1 MSKAIGYRDGLGNEA
16 DLTTPTSTQVYPL
29 GYRTTIYD
37 SATKMEKEFIYVKSH
52 AGLTQYQPYV
62 LNWTGT
68 AGSEV
73 KTAAPATTAA
83 PGQMV
88 CVPQVAFTSGYYGF
102 VQIKGDCTCL
112 LANETKAVGDY
123 LQVLNTG
130 TTLVVDGTSSS
141 TVLLGNSCAVSKSA
155 TTDGTSGVAIILI
168 GKWAVTAAS

>member
-1 MSKAIGYRDGLGNEA
+1 MKAIGYRDGLGNEA
-16 DLTTPTSTQVYPL
+16 DLTTPTSTQNYPL
-29 GYRTTIYD
+29 GLPVSIYD
-37 SATKMEKEFIYVKSH
+37 SATKMDKVFIYVKAH
-52 AGLTQYQPYV
+52 AGLTVYVPYV

-102 VQIKGDCTCL
+102 VQVKGDCTCA

-123 LQVLNTG
+123 LQLLNTG
-130 TTLVVDGTSSS
+130 ATLVVDGTSSS
-141 TVLLGNSCAVSKSA
+141 TVLLANSCAVSKSA
-155 TTDGTSGVAIILI
+155 TTAAANYSIILL